1 MSKSCKK
8 PIYKGKGWA
17 KDIYH
22 KKLRVN
28 VNQALR
34 EAAKSGDVEDLILPE
49 AREVVNDYEY
59 SDYTWDHRFD
69 DNDELKIKLSRK

>member
-1 MSKSCKK
+1 MSKSYKK
-8 PIYKGKGWA
+8 PIYKDKGWA

-59 SDYTWDHRFD
+59 SDYTWDARFD